1 MSRAPFIRRT
11 LPVVVRGLS
20 LGTLTAGV
28 DGVLVG
34 LVWLGRALTGVKTG
48 SQLIKHVVSKKKKK
62 KKTKKAGEKTYL
74 WPSFGPVI
82 AAVFVVAYFVPYR

>member
-34 LVWLGRALTGVKTG
+34 LVWLGCALTGVGTG
-48 SQLIKHVVSKKKKK
+48 SQLIKHVVSKKKKM
-62 KKTKKAGEKTYL
+62 KKAGKKAYL

>member
-34 LVWLGRALTGVKTG
+34 LVWLGRALTGVGTG
-48 SQLIKHVVSKKKKK
+48 SQLIKHVVSKKKKN
-62 KKTKKAGEKTYL
+62 EKSGGKDLLVAIVWERYR
-74 WPSFGPVI
+74 SRFRGR
-82 AAVFVVAYFVPYR
+82 VFRTL